1 MCTHK
6 HTPPHTSVP
15 PLPPCLTRTCS
26 HCRLVFMQQSLTRLT
41 VAYMQ
46 RVWRSRTVS
55 CAPPF
60 LLTPTLPLSPW
71 AVRDSPA
78 LSSLVFVSPG
88 RAALG
93 HCTVIVRP
101 LKTVAMPTANSVS
114 LGAELA
120 CGTHRCGCPPDV
132 CQTSKEAGN
141 GKLSPTNK
149 GAECESPTHY
159 RAQSS
164 PVGSSCPIGGHQL
177 QCQLVGVPLLLYVSA
192 WKVGGGEQG
201 IQCCRGCVCMCCVT

>member
-1 MCTHK
+1 
-6 HTPPHTSVP
+6 
-15 PLPPCLTRTCS
+15 
-26 HCRLVFMQQSLTRLT
+26 MQQSLTRLT
-41 VAYMQ
+41 VVYMQ
-46 RVWRSRTVS
+46 RVWRSWAVS

-60 LLTPTLPLSPW
+60 LLTPYLPLSPW
-71 AVRDSPA
+71 AIRDSPA

-101 LKTVAMPTANSVS
+101 IKTVAMPTANSVS

-120 CGTHRCGCPPDV
+120 CGTHHCGCPPGV
-132 CQTSKEAGN
+132 CQPSKEAAN
-141 GKLSPTNK
+141 RKLSPANK

-164 PVGSSCPIGGHQL
+164 PAGSSCPRGGHQL
-177 QCQLVGVPLLLYVSA
+177 QCQLVGVPPLLYVPA
-192 WKVGGGEQG
+192 WKVGGAGG
-201 IQCCRGCVCMCCVT
+201 GGHPVLSWLCVHVLCHMTSGCVCMCCVT